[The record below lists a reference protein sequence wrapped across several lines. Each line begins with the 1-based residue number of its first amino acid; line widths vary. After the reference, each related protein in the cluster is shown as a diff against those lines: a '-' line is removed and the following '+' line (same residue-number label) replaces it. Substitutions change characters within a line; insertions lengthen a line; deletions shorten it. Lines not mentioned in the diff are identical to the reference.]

1 MDNSLTDSIFA
12 IKNFLIR
19 TINTGNV
26 ILDMIIGSIL
36 CAITT
41 SLFNINFTKIKNI
54 IFSLFREKSEY
65 KSSIFLEYK
74 KKFLSESFKGILHYI
89 DTNEIE
95 EVSNVKEDC
104 EYKWND
110 NTDSGRDIMYY
121 LPVNDKV
128 YKIKKDIFIK
138 LSEREKKIE
147 GGRTEV
153 FLDMQSVLVFS
164 NVLEL
169 KELKNFINNCR
180 LDYVTYM
187 KQTILDKQMLFN
199 CSYDLVS
206 KKVEVNMREFKSNRT
221 FDNLFFEQK
230 EQLLNKVNN
239 FINGKSWYDKRGIP
253 YTLGILLYGEPGCG
267 KTSFIKALLNH
278 MNIKT
283 NRKNH
288 GVYINLDD
296 SFDFDEL
303 EKLISNIKL
312 GEYDIPLEQRVYIF
326 EDIDCMGDV
335 VKDRDILENEKKD
348 DDEKDKPQDT
358 MIKDYMKLKSLINI
372 ENKNSLSKL
381 LNILDG
387 IIETPGRIIIMTTN
401 KKDVLDKALIRPGRI
416 DIQIDFTKCNKNMA
430 KDIVNTFYGSNIK
443 VNQLA
448 KYINYSITPAE
459 LVQKC
464 FEYDKY
470 DKLLSNISNKKK

>member
-1 MDNSLTDSIFA
+1 M
-12 IKNFLIR
+12 
-19 TINTGNV
+19 
-26 ILDMIIGSIL
+26 
-36 CAITT
+36 
-41 SLFNINFTKIKNI
+41 
-54 IFSLFREKSEY
+54 FRESCEY

-138 LSEREKKIE
+138 FSEREKKIE
-147 GGRTEV
+147 GGRSEV

-164 NVLEL
+164 NKLEL

-180 LDYVTYM
+180 LDYITYM

-199 CSYDLVS
+199 CSYDLVN
-206 KKVEVNMREFKSNRT
+206 KKVEVDMREFKSNRT

-303 EKLISNIKL
+303 EKLISNVKL

-348 DDEKDKPQDT
+348 DDEKEKSQDSI
-358 MIKDYMKLKSLINI
+358 IKDYMKLKSLINI
-372 ENKNSLSKL
+372 NNKNSLSKL

-401 KKDVLDKALIRPGRI
+401 KKEILDKALIRPGRI
-416 DIQIDFTKCNKNMA
+416 DIQIDFTKCSKNMA
-430 KDIVNTFYGSNIK
+430 KDIVNTFYGSDIK
-443 VNQLA
+443 LKQFGNY
-448 KYINYSITPAE
+448 KNYSITPAE

-464 FEYDKY
+464 FEYDSY
-470 DKLLSNISNKKK
+470 DKLLSNLSNKKR